1 MGPGEEV
8 SASVVNLSL
17 QHPCTSA
24 VAESVFLT
32 DNLWLRYGTLIKGF
46 FWEKIKKAE
55 GVCRFGEI
63 CYLFVTVGEL
73 SCVFH
78 LSVEAF

>member
-8 SASVVNLSL
+8 GASVVNLSL

-32 DNLWLRYGTLIKGF
+32 DNLWLRYGTLIKVF
-46 FWEKIKKAE
+46 FWGENKE
-55 GVCRFGEI
+55 GRR
-63 CYLFVTVGEL
+63 
-73 SCVFH
+73 CV
-78 LSVEAF
+78 